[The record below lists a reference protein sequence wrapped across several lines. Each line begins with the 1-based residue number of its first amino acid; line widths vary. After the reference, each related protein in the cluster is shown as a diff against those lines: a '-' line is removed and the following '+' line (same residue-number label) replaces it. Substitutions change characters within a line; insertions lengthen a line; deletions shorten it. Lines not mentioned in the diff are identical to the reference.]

1 MKKKDVLFW
10 IIAIVISLIPVG
22 VIVAK
27 IWTGAFAFWYDPAR
41 DMLSAWDNLSK
52 PTLIGPPSGIPGI
65 FYGPYW
71 IWLLS
76 FAELISH
83 NPRWVDFFVMTVPY
97 VVVFPLLLYFLK
109 DVFDRKVSLLL
120 WLFFIFGYST
130 YAYSLWNPYPAPVLF
145 LLFVVL
151 LLRSNFD
158 SKTFKQHLLVLMT
171 GFSLGILVNFHLS
184 FGIGVVFGTILYII
198 FQTCFEI
205 KKNKKKIALFFKNRL
220 VQLILFALG
229 FIIAFSPFF
238 LFEIR
243 HNFSQTKVFLKTFS
257 HFGAVVQTTGLT
269 KLQIVQEFAGR
280 LAMLLGLPSILA
292 TSIFLLGILYMG
304 IQWRV
309 KKIKFSNKEKKLMG
323 ILISMAVGVCALYL
337 TARNPIWSYH
347 FITVEVIFLLWI
359 GILLQKSR
367 MLQVLAAFWI
377 VVLLGMFSFT
387 SFRAF
392 AINPAH
398 VSGNV
403 AAEEKVVKKIS
414 TDAKNQG
421 YTVFIYSPSIYSY
434 EYPYL
439 FRYLYDKDV
448 PTRPEL
454 NPTDSKTVYLIFPP
468 QVEQSIHD
476 DFVHYRS
483 PDNQY
488 KTIQQWTMSSGS
500 TIIKRER
507 KL

>member
-1 MKKKDVLFW
+1 M
-10 IIAIVISLIPVG
+10 AIVISLIPVG
-22 VIVAK
+22 VIIAK

-76 FAELISH
+76 LAELISH
-83 NPRWVDFFVMTVPY
+83 DPRWVDFFVMTIPY
-97 VVVFPLLLYFLK
+97 IIIFPLLFYFLK

-120 WLFFIFGYST
+120 WLLFILGYST

-145 LLFVVL
+145 FLFVVL
-151 LLRSNFD
+151 LLWSDFD
-158 SKTFKQHLLVLMT
+158 SKTLKQHLTVLAV
-171 GFSLGILVNFHLS
+171 GFTLGVLVNFHLS
-184 FGIGVVFGTILYII
+184 FGIGAVFGFLLYII
-198 FQTCFEI
+198 IQTCFAI
-205 KKNKKKIALFFKNRL
+205 RKNKKKIISFFKNRL
-220 VQLILFALG
+220 VQLILFTLG
-229 FIIAFSPFF
+229 FLIAFAPFF

-243 HNFSQTKVFLKTFS
+243 HSFSQTKVFLNTFS

-280 LAMLLGLPSILA
+280 LAILLRIPSILA
-292 TSIFLLGILYMG
+292 VGIFLLGILYLG
-304 IQWRV
+304 IQWRM
-309 KKIKFSNKEKKLMG
+309 KKITFSSKEKRLMG
-323 ILISMAVGVCALYL
+323 ILISMAVGIFVLYL

-347 FITVEVIFLLWI
+347 FIAVEVIFLLGI
-359 GILLQKSR
+359 GVLLQKSKV
-367 MLQVLAAFWI
+367 LQILAAFWI
-377 VVLLGMFSFT
+377 VVLLGIFSFS
-387 SFRAF
+387 SFHAF
-392 AINPAH
+392 EINPTS

-403 AAEEKVVKKIS
+403 AAEEKVVKEIN
-414 TDAKNQG
+414 TDAKNHE

-439 FRYLYDKDV
+439 FRYLYNKEV

-454 NPTDSKTVYLIFPP
+454 NPTDSKLVYLIFPP
-468 QVEQSIHD
+468 QVKRSIHD
-476 DFVHYRS
+476 DFVHYRT